1 LAESLLEPSFLTRL
15 EQLSLVT
22 HRIFTG
28 RMRGERRSKKRG
40 ISVEFADYRDYAPGD
55 DLRFVDWNIFGRLDR
70 LFLKLFLEEED
81 LHLYIGVDSSE
92 SMAWGEPRKID
103 YAVKVAAALGYVAL
117 SSQERVSVGA
127 ISNGLGEYFPS
138 TRGRHNMWKLFS
150 FLQRL
155 EPDGQTDLFESLR
168 QFSLRNRRKGVF
180 ILISDFLD
188 PAGYEGGLRHVI
200 GQGMEVFCLQVL
212 SPEEVRPQL
221 AGDLRLVDIETAAT
235 ADITVSGPLM
245 RAYQRTVQGFCDA
258 LKGFCTERGASYL
271 FTTTEVPFEDL
282 ILNYLKVGGLV
293 K

>member
-1 LAESLLEPSFLTRL
+1 MAESLLEPEFLTRL
-15 EQLSLVT
+15 EQLAVVT

-55 DLRFVDWNIFGRLDR
+55 DLRFVDWNIFGRLNR

-81 LHLYIGVDSSE
+81 LHLYIAVDSSM

-103 YAVKVAAALGYVAL
+103 YSVKLAAALGYIAL

-127 ISNGLGEYFPS
+127 ISNELEEYFPS

-155 EPDGQTDLFESLR
+155 EPDGATDIFESLR

-180 ILISDFLD
+180 VLISDFLD
-188 PAGYEGGLRHVI
+188 PAGYEPALRHVI
-200 GQGMEVFCLQVL
+200 GQGMEVYCIHVL
-212 SPEEVRPQL
+212 SPEEVRPSL
-221 AGDLRLVDIETAAT
+221 AGDLRLVDIESAAT

-245 RAYQRTVQGFCDA
+245 RAYQRTVQGFCDS
-258 LKGFCTERGASYL
+258 LKGFCTERGASYT

-282 ILNYLKVGGLV
+282 VLNYLKVGGLL